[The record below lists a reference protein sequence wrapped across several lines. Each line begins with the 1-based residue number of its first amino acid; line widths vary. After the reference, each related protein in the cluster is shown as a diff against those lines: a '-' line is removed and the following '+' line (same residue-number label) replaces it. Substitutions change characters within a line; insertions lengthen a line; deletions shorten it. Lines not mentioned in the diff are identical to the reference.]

1 MSYVSHLTDGQ
12 HDLPALFP
20 APFAVRCLH
29 ILALTPQLQTA
40 YVFLSSIT
48 ILTSNIN
55 TIFNIYNTPKFGFL
69 RIGLYPQ
76 NSADALSM
84 PACARCNLSSAW
96 LWRQQP
102 AEHVNEH
109 TVQCSTPACM
119 ESCIIRMHSVLY
131 VIYISLSPLSLPAP
145 LSLCDK
151 TPRNLKASV
160 CFIQRVC
167 RTVRHLTPPPFT
179 PFQRSV

>member
-20 APFAVRCLH
+20 APFAVRCSH

-40 YVFLSSIT
+40 FCFPQQHNH
-48 ILTSNIN
+48 LTSNIN

-109 TVQCSTPACM
+109 TVQCSIPACM